1 MIKIHLVNKPEF
13 NNLVNSAQFIKDI
26 NENIYIVKGY
36 YSVREID
43 KIKQICLEFSNE
55 IEPAWYPCV
64 DDCPDY
70 HRLHN
75 NYPKA
80 HVQSIQHAYYFH
92 RWNGNHSLFN
102 FFSNI
107 FNMKSVLV
115 DSNNIDMD
123 FLNNIPSTGPI
134 ARVLVHQYPRGGG
147 GQKEHID
154 PVSPYAKIQTIIQ
167 ASVPNKDYRS
177 GGLYINTSETGKVYL
192 DGMTN
197 KGDLIVMSPGIKH
210 GVEAIDPECELDW
223 SKDDGRW
230 IIMPI
235 IIDSDLK
242 KDGYGK
248 PISVNVGTT

>member
-115 DSNNIDMD
+115 DS
-123 FLNNIPSTGPI
+123 LE
-134 ARVLVHQYPRGGG
+134 GGG
-147 GQKEHID
+147 GRKSILILLVLMPRFKQLFKQ
-154 PVSPYAKIQTIIQ
+154 VSLIKIIAQ
-167 ASVPNKDYRS
+167 AV
-177 GGLYINTSETGKVYL
+177 YI
-192 DGMTN
+192 
-197 KGDLIVMSPGIKH
+197 
-210 GVEAIDPECELDW
+210 
-223 SKDDGRW
+223 
-230 IIMPI
+230 
-235 IIDSDLK
+235 
-242 KDGYGK
+242 
-248 PISVNVGTT
+248 